1 MGAMVR
7 KFIIRPAKPRDVR
20 ALVALINSAYRG
32 DSSRRGWTTEADL
45 LGGQRV
51 DRAMVCE
58 ALKGT
63 GRVLLVLERSGRRE
77 ACVALE
83 LRRNRGYLGLLTVR
97 PDRQGQG
104 IGQKLLVA
112 AERWVRVRWK
122 QRRVEMTVLAQRS
135 DLLAWYARRGYRR
148 TGHTRPFPYG
158 DERFGI
164 PKIPTLRFV
173 VLAKTIL
180 PHG

>member
-1 MGAMVR
+1 MGDMEK
-7 KFIIRPAKPRDVR
+7 KFSVRPAEPRDVR

-51 DRAMVCE
+51 DRAMVRQ
-58 ALKGT
+58 AMKGT
-63 GRVLLVLERSGRRE
+63 GRVILVLERSGRRE

-104 IGQKLLVA
+104 IGQKLLLA

-135 DLLAWYARRGYRR
+135 DLLAWYARQGYRR

-158 DERFGI
+158 DERFGN

-173 VLAKTIL
+173 VLAKNLL
-180 PHG
+180 PDG